1 MRSEVEQA
9 FQEGGEAYG
18 PPAPALTVDQI
29 VKRSTDPEPGLNLQ
43 QMIIKNRDD
52 ALARL
57 RAGQDA
63 IKQRR
68 AQQQH
73 RDQQAKWLSFG
84 QAMLSPT
91 QTGGFG
97 ENVGMAAGAMRGEIE
112 AQRGHE
118 GERIAEEQAYAAQE
132 EQIRRDYLDDE
143 LRRAQIE
150 KTGRAGEYAQRRPV
164 GTAQLL
170 EHPENPNR
178 FARGQTIWDPDV
190 ENEDGSKGNV
200 TVEWLDPPG
209 DDGSIPYASSPY
221 DLERRAEL
229 SFTLG
234 LEEAKADRIN
244 NDIMAG
250 REAYPVIHK
259 YETVINLMR
268 EVERAGYGTGGWV
281 DLLQRASEW
290 FGVNTKE
297 VTTLGILRNELGQA
311 VLLGLKNFPGQISEG
326 ERKYMEALE
335 TGLSKPLGVNMALIE
350 EGLRVQRQRY
360 RRGVT
365 AARKY
370 GLDLDL
376 QAMGITAD
384 TPEGALQKREAAKSA
399 APGSSM
405 QNPIVV
411 GPGVPE
417 PNVNDWVRRPDGK
430 IYQYK
435 GRQ

>member
-73 RDQQAKWLSFG
+73 RDQQAKWLAFG

-150 KTGRAGEYAQRRPV
+150 KQGRLGEYAQRRPV
-164 GTAQLL
+164 GTAYSM

-178 FARGQTIWDPDV
+178 FARVQQIWDPDV
-190 ENEDGSKGNV
+190 IGPNGEQGMMTTQYVD
-200 TVEWLDPPG
+200 TPG
-209 DDGSIPYASSPY
+209 EDGSIPYSSSPY
-221 DLERRAEL
+221 DLQRRSEL
-229 SFTLG
+229 QFQLG

-259 YETVINLMR
+259 YETVIGLMK

-350 EGLRVQRQRY
+350 EGLRIQRQRY
-360 RRGVT
+360 RRGVR
-365 AARKY
+365 AAREY
-370 GLDLDL
+370 GLNLDL
-376 QAMGITAD
+376 EAMGITAD